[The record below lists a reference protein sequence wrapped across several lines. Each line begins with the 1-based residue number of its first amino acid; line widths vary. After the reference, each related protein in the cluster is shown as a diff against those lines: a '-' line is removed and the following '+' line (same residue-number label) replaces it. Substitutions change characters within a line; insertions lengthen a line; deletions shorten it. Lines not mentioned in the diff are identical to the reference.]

1 MIAMRFVQNG
11 AEQVGVW
18 GTTEDVDGS
27 GLGSG
32 LWLSIDDVA
41 QGATVWPTPDF
52 VSTSTDG
59 VAEALACVEA

>member
-1 MIAMRFVQNG
+1 MLFAQNG

-18 GTTEDVDGS
+18 GSAEDADGG

-41 QGATVWPTPDF
+41 QSATIWPTPDF

-59 VAEALACVEA
+59 VAEALACLRGQR